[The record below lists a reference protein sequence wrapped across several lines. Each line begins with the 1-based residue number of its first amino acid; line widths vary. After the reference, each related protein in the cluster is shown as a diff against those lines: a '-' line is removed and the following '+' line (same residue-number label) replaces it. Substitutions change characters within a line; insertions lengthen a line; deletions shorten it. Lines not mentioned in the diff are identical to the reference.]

1 MAATLRSR
9 LEPSGSHGPEGLK
22 AWVRERLASQDGVPH
37 FDGRLMM
44 SAEACATAKPAAVL
58 VPLVA
63 RPEGIQV
70 LLTRRTEHLSDH
82 AGQIS
87 FPGGRVEPDDRSA
100 METALRETEEEI
112 GLPREHISI
121 LGMLDDIHIPS
132 GFIVTPI
139 VGYIA
144 SLPELAVNTDE
155 VAEVLHIPIEKF
167 FDCTLRRSEI
177 RELFGVRREVYFYD
191 VWNEPVWGATA
202 AIIKQFTDLLG
213 ESNSFSLEN

>member
-1 MAATLRSR
+1 MAATLRSH
-9 LEPSGSHGPEGLK
+9 LEPSGSHDPEGLK

-112 GLPREHISI
+112 GLPRQQVEL
-121 LGMLDDIHIPS
+121 LGALREYFIPT
-132 GFIVTPI
+132 GYRVVPVVGWITP
-139 VGYIA
+139 
-144 SLPELAVNTDE
+144 PFDLAPDPSE
-155 VAEVLHIPIEKF
+155 VAETFEAPLAYF
-167 FDCTLRRSEI
+167 FDPDRHVIQQDVRNGRLRQYYAIPWRHHNI
-177 RELFGVRREVYFYD
+177 
-191 VWNEPVWGATA
+191 WGATA
-202 AIIKQFTDLLG
+202 GILVDLYQVLASETG
-213 ESNSFSLEN
+213 